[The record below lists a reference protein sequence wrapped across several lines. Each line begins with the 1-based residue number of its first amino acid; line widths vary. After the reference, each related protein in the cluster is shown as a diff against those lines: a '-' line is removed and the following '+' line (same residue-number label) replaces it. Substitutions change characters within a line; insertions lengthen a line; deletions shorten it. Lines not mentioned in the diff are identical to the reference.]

1 MPRDSILDGRV
12 SNQPKEV
19 QACMTGGT
27 QRVVAVRQSRPD
39 PGAPGSNDGYNA
51 KLSYNMKFA

>member
-12 SNQPKEV
+12 SNQAKEV

-27 QRVVAVRQSRPD
+27 QRVVAVRQSLPD
-39 PGAPGSNDGYNA
+39 PGVPGSND
-51 KLSYNMKFA
+51 